1 MLQRGWRAASRPAK
15 KSDACDAPKQVSTYS
30 FSYPC
35 LEAIPPAMRSFD
47 KWSDAASAALQ
58 LMPDLLSKNQARLE
72 LSHADLVVL
81 LNALKSQK

>member
-1 MLQRGWRAASRPAK
+1 
-15 KSDACDAPKQVSTYS
+15 
-30 FSYPC
+30 
-35 LEAIPPAMRSFD
+35 MRSFD